1 MHSAARTTVVSRQPV
16 AREDRAFP
24 WYIGG
29 ALAVAVLGGFA
40 LAIALSLAAALGW
53 EWGVRWRALAQAHGH
68 LQVVGWLG
76 LFIAGM
82 AFRLAPRFAGRP
94 LRFASVTPVA
104 LALLATGLLARAL
117 AQPALDLPGM
127 RPLLLAGAT
136 AELAGALLVAL
147 ALGATLLPVV
157 TTLPA
162 APLLLLSAAGFVV
175 QALLALWWLTGLQ
188 SDYPALAADRDAA
201 LLAVQ
206 FYGFVLPAVLGV
218 SLRSLPVFFRQPP
231 VPAWRAWL
239 VVAGLAL
246 GVAVHAVAPVLAT
259 VSPTEVRAQGAGA
272 LLIVL
277 ATALAVAHTG
287 VWRAPERLRPSA
299 RAAALLIQT
308 AYVWLTAAMVWLA
321 LDAILALRSGR
332 PLPPAHA
339 DAIRHMLALGTFT
352 TLIVGMGQLVLPWL
366 AMRRQRP
373 TTTRAETWTLWLL
386 LTAATVFRVAGAL
399 LETRGIGAARYWP
412 MAVGGVLA
420 LTAVALFALTLLRDA
435 RPRPPEIPMQ
445 VNEP

>member
-1 MHSAARTTVVSRQPV
+1 MRATTRTASASRQPV

-40 LAIALSLAAALGW
+40 LAIALPLAAALGW
-53 EWGVRWRALAQAHGH
+53 GWGTRWRALAQAHGH

-94 LRFASVTPVA
+94 LRFAGVTPVA
-104 LALLATGLLARAL
+104 LALLAAGLLARAL
-117 AQPALDLPGM
+117 AQPALNLPGM

-136 AELAGALLVAL
+136 AELAGAVLVAL
-147 ALGATLLPVV
+147 ALGATLLPVA

-188 SDYPALAADRDAA
+188 PDYPALAADRDTA
-201 LLAVQ
+201 LLGVQ

-218 SLRSLPVFFRQPP
+218 SLRSLPVFFRRPP
-231 VPAWRAWL
+231 VPMRRAWL
-239 VVAGLAL
+239 VAIGLAF
-246 GVAVHAVAPVLAT
+246 GTAAHAFAPLLAT
-259 VSPTEVRAQGAGA
+259 PGPSGVRAQQIGT
-272 LLIVL
+272 LLIAA

-299 RAAALLIQT
+299 RAAAILIQT
-308 AYVWLTAAMVWLA
+308 AYAWLVTATEWLA
-321 LDAILALRSGR
+321 LDAVLALRSGR

-339 DAIRHMLALGTFT
+339 DAIRHMLALGAFT

-386 LTAATVFRVAGAL
+386 LTAATVLRVAGAL
-399 LETRGIGAARYWP
+399 LETRGVGAARYWP
-412 MAVGGVLA
+412 MAVGGMLA
-420 LTAVALFALTLLRDA
+420 LTAVAFFALTLLRAA
-435 RPRPPEIPMQ
+435 RTRPPEIPMQ

>member
-1 MHSAARTTVVSRQPV
+1 MHSAARTTAVSRQPV

-40 LAIALSLAAALGW
+40 LAIALPLAAALGW

-104 LALLATGLLARAL
+104 LALLAVGLLARAL
-117 AQPALDLPGM
+117 AQPALDLPGT

-175 QALLALWWLTGLQ
+175 QALLALWWLMGLQ
-188 SDYPALAADRDAA
+188 PDYPALAADRDTA

-218 SLRSLPVFFRQPP
+218 SLRSLPVFFRRPP
-231 VPAWRAWL
+231 VPVWRAWL
-239 VVAGLAL
+239 VAAGLAL
-246 GVAVHAVAPVLAT
+246 GTAVHAVAPVLAT
-259 VSPTEVRAQGAGA
+259 ASPTGVRAQGAGA

-287 VWRAPERLRPSA
+287 VWRAPERLRASA
-299 RAAALLIQT
+299 RAAAILIQT
-308 AYVWLTAAMVWLA
+308 AYAWLAAAMVWLA

-386 LTAATVFRVAGAL
+386 LTAATVLRVTGAL

-420 LTAVALFALTLLRDA
+420 LTAVALFALTLLRAA
-435 RPRPPEIPMQ
+435 RTRPPEIPMQ